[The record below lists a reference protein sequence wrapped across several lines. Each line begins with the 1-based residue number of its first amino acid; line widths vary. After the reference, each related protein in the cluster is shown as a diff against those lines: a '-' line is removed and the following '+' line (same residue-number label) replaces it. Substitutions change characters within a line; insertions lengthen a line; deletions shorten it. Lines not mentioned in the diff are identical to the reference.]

1 MFSLFPSVL
10 ITTGKKCKI
19 KKIHQKQTKQLIK
32 KYIHEFLN
40 IFRSSIAKNQS
51 RAEIFLNAKKQDG
64 GLPSCLG
71 YSKILQEIIF
81 CS

>member
-19 KKIHQKQTKQLIK
+19 KKLPQKQTKQFIK

-40 IFRSSIAKNQS
+40 IFRSSSKKQS